1 MFCSLKRAKCTFF
14 FKKIEEK
21 FGNSEKSSTF
31 ALAFRGMLLS
41 NRKNCGNSSVG
52 RAQPCQGWGRGSE
65 SRFPLDYLFVINQDR
80 FKFRAQVAELVDAHV
95 SGACVSQRAGSSPVL
110 GTMFK
115 LA

>member
-1 MFCSLKRAKCTFF
+1 MHIFQKF
-14 FKKIEEK
+14 EEK

-65 SRFPLDYLFVINQDR
+65 SV
-80 FKFRAQVAELVDAHV
+80 FRSFLETTSSFILV
-95 SGACVSQRAGSSPVL
+95 R
-110 GTMFK
+110 
-115 LA
+115 

>member
-1 MFCSLKRAKCTFF
+1 MHIF

-31 ALAFRGMLLS
+31 ALAFRGTLLS

-65 SRFPLDYLFVINQDR
+65 SRFPLIFLKTTSSFI
-80 FKFRAQVAELVDAHV
+80 LV
-95 SGACVSQRAGSSPVL
+95 R
-110 GTMFK
+110 
-115 LA
+115 

>member
-65 SRFPLDYLFVINQDR
+65 SRFPLDYFFIINQDR

>member
-1 MFCSLKRAKCTFF
+1 MHIF

-31 ALAFRGMLLS
+31 ALAFRGTLLS

-65 SRFPLDYLFVINQDR
+65 SRFPLIFFGNNIKFYL
-80 FKFRAQVAELVDAHV
+80 
-95 SGACVSQRAGSSPVL
+95 G
-110 GTMFK
+110 
-115 LA
+115 